1 MVVQPTSGTAL
12 LPLAT
17 GSAGKGGASAP
28 GGFGSLL
35 EQAIG
40 SVNQSVTNSMQQG
53 LSLASG
59 SAPSIAN
66 VMISATQAQLAVDL
80 TVQVRD
86 RVIGAYNQIMSM
98 QV

>member
-1 MVVQPTSGTAL
+1 MVIQPIQNPL
-12 LPLAT
+12 LTTGAT
-17 GSAGKGGASAP
+17 GKAASGGASAQ

-59 SAPSIAN
+59 AAPNIAN

>member
-1 MVVQPTSGTAL
+1 MIVQPASGTAL
-12 LPLAT
+12 LPIAT
-17 GSAGKGGASAP
+17 GSAGKGGGSA
-28 GGFGSLL
+28 GGFSSLL

-40 SVNQSVTNSMQQG
+40 SVNQSVAGSMQQG

-59 SAPSIAN
+59 AAPSIAN
-66 VMISATQAQLAVDL
+66 VMMSATQAQLAVDL

>member
-1 MVVQPTSGTAL
+1 MVIQPTQSPL
-12 LPLAT
+12 LTPVAT
-17 GSAGKGGASAP
+17 GSVVSANASAS

-35 EQAIG
+35 EQALG
-40 SVNQSVTNSMQQG
+40 SVNQSVANSMQQG

-59 SAPSIAN
+59 TAPNIAN

-86 RVIGAYNQIMSM
+86 RVIGAYNQIMNM